1 VGARSLARS
10 QALQVLYAWEAR
22 GAEGSPRRILEAFV
36 VEERVPEEALEYVQ
50 RLVDLVGEHR
60 ATIDRTIQ
68 EALLNWRLE
77 RLSMIDR
84 NILRLAVAEMLY
96 VDDVPLRVS
105 VQEAIHLG
113 EDYGTVESPRFV
125 NGVLDA
131 VLRRLEGGA
140 PPGGGGER

>member
-10 QALQVLYAWEAR
+10 HALQVLYAWEAR
-22 GAEGSPRRILEAFV
+22 GAEGSPRRILEGFV
-36 VEERVPEEALEYVQ
+36 AEGRVPPEALPYVQ

-60 ATIDRTIQ
+60 PTIDRTIQ

-131 VLRRLEGGA
+131 VLRKLEGGA
-140 PPGGGGER
+140 PSGGGGER